1 MKAIG
6 ILETKEMGLGYL
18 VADAAVKAAPV
29 TLVEAKPI
37 CPGWFFILLNGEPSA
52 VKSAVQAGAQ
62 VAGRGLI
69 AKDAIYKLSDAVIE
83 ALDQTTIARPV
94 KSLGFIE
101 TRNLVAG
108 IHLADLAVKSG
119 RIDLLRLRRVVGSA
133 GKSLLVFTG
142 ETAAVGQAIQSVK
155 QDVCF
160 QQFGVSAY
168 MIAAPNQAIIEQL

>member
-37 CPGWFFILLNGEPSA
+37 CPGWFFILMTGEPSA

-62 VAGRGLI
+62 LAGKGLI

-83 ALDQTTIARPV
+83 ALDKTMIDVAV

-101 TRNLVAG
+101 TKNLVAG

-119 RIDLLRLRRVVGSA
+119 SIDLIRLRRVVGSA
-133 GKSLLVFTG
+133 GKSLLIFTG
-142 ETAAVGQAIQSVK
+142 ETAAVNQVISSVR
-155 QDVCF
+155 QDECF
-160 QQFGVSAY
+160 RQFGVSAT
-168 MIAAPNQAIIEQL
+168 MIAAPNKAILEQL